1 MSFKRL
7 TPVTD
12 KLVETLSEKADAFEK
27 LESLFEQQLDA
38 LRNGETDALG
48 PLATEAQDC
57 TDTIDDL
64 RQTYQRQARL
74 LIRMLELEE
83 EEDPSL
89 ETLIEVLEERAPS
102 AEASTRL
109 AEARAAV
116 LERAESAQRTNDTL
130 QFALEYAAGLNH
142 ELLAAVQQAAVDTD
156 RRTYTADGTA
166 ESGGGEHSLVNTI
179 G

>member
-27 LESLFEQQLDA
+27 LESLFEQQLGA

-83 EEDPSL
+83 DDPSL

-116 LERAESAQRTNDTL
+116 LERAESAQQANDTL

-142 ELLAAVQQAAVDTD
+142 ELLTAVQQAAVDTD

-166 ESGGGEHSLVNTI
+166 ESGSGEHSLVNTI